1 MKEKFVLEYTE
12 QVVDE
17 PIIYN
22 LIKRFDVKV
31 NILRAEI
38 SPGNEG
44 SMLVEID
51 SEPDKVTAAKKYLEK
66 QAVRMIPIAQSLGFN
81 QEACMNCGACTAV
94 CFSGCL
100 TIGEPD
106 WTLQVDRSKCIAC
119 GLCVKAC
126 PLKLF
131 TLQFGA

>member
-1 MKEKFVLEYTE
+1 MKEKFVLAYTE

-17 PIIYN
+17 PILYN
-22 LIKRFDVKV
+22 LVKLFDVKV

-38 SPGNEG
+38 SPGREG

-51 SEPDKVTAAKKYLEK
+51 SEPAQIAAAEQYLAE
-66 QAVRMIPIAQSLGFN
+66 QAVRMIPISQSLGFKS
-81 QEACMNCGACTAV
+81 EECINCGACTAV